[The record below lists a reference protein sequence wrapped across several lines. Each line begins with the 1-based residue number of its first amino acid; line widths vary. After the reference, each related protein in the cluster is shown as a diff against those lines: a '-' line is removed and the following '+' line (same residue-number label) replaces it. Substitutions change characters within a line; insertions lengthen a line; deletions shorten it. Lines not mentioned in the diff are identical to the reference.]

1 MRVIQSIIIHD
12 VIGRPKIVLDQ
23 LRDGLATFGFGT
35 KMKFPDL
42 FQQLFVPGE
51 AELKGAHVITLLNFP
66 PSLSED
72 ETTTKGY
79 LLEFLKKA
87 EAKMLQEFLVF
98 TTGAPCLPNFGYGK
112 IDVKFGSDPL
122 IFASTCLQSL
132 TLPKNFPDKTTFSS
146 SIKASINTTG
156 RSFNCVWFSR
166 RNLRSVFNWR
176 LGRCFFFFFFFI
188 MTLRSNQTIAIIV
201 MLP

>member
-23 LRDGLATFGFGT
+23 LRDGLGTLGFGT
-35 KMKFPDL
+35 KMKKFPDI

-146 SIKASINTTG
+146 SIKASMNTTG

-176 LGRCFFFFFFFI
+176 LRRCFFLFFF
-188 MTLRSNQTIAIIV
+188 L
-201 MLP
+201 

>member
-23 LRDGLATFGFGT
+23 LRDGLATLGFGT
-35 KMKFPDL
+35 KMKKFPDL

-51 AELKGAHVITLLNFP
+51 AELKGAHLITVLNFP
-66 PSLSED
+66 PSLSEE

-79 LLEFLKKA
+79 LLEFLQKA

-112 IDVKFGSDPL
+112 IDLKFGSDPL

-132 TLPKNFPDKTTFSS
+132 TLPKNFPDKTTFLS
-146 SIKASINTTG
+146 SIKASMNTTG
-156 RSFNCVWFSR
+156 RSFNCV
-166 RNLRSVFNWR
+166 
-176 LGRCFFFFFFFI
+176 
-188 MTLRSNQTIAIIV
+188 
-201 MLP
+201 